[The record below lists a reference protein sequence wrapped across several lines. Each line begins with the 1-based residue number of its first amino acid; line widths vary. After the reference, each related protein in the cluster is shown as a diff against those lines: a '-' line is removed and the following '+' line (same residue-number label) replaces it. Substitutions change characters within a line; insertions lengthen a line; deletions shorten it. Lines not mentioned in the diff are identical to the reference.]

1 MKRLDVT
8 ILSETGEKAELLA
21 RFASWPHR
29 MVWGIALRIGEPLLD
44 GLLAR
49 AAGAPG
55 ADDYLRS
62 LREAL
67 TESDFKVRGY
77 ARVPDAEYERAWC
90 EVYPWRDGDVV
101 QRKLDVETGPGF
113 ADSSSIGGCADI
125 AERTSQPISVVRGAA
140 LDVGVASMDEV
151 LARAEVGY
159 AEYRKEGSHD
169 LVGPLAVEFPLL
181 FMHKYHRTK

>member
-21 RFASWPHR
+21 RFAGWPHR

-44 GLLAR
+44 GMLAR

-55 ADDYLRS
+55 ADDYLSS
-62 LREAL
+62 LREAP
-67 TESDFKVRGY
+67 TENGFTVRGY

-90 EVYPWRDGDVV
+90 EVYPRTDGDVV
-101 QRKLDVETGPGF
+101 QRKLDVETDPGF
-113 ADSSSIGGCADI
+113 ADLSSIGGCADI

-140 LDVGVASMDEV
+140 LDVGVASIDEV
-151 LARAEVGY
+151 LAGAEVGY
-159 AEYRKEGSHD
+159 AEYQKQGRRD
-169 LVGPLAVEFPLL
+169 LVGPLAVAFPLL
-181 FMHKYHRTK
+181 FIHKHHRTK